1 MDMRHAEL
9 KAERAFEHLQALE
22 VELEAYYHNSPWS
35 VRRYDDSERGRHIIK
50 IWLKDPSDRIY
61 ILAGDFAHCLRCTLD
76 HIVYALVTNGA
87 GKLPTGAQ
95 IMWPVLEAPNPDKL
109 KQRTRGMA
117 PVASQLIEQLQPYH
131 FGKTKENPIWQLTK
145 LDNIDKHRYLAIH
158 ETALDMH
165 FPQLRNT
172 DDVVRNAEA
181 SEISLP
187 LEHSKTEMLLNPRPA
202 VWFGAASE
210 NLRVDAKRL
219 GEIYSYIRMQV
230 LPLFAPLFIR
240 AIA

>member
-1 MDMRHAEL
+1 MDIRHAEL
-9 KAERAFEHLQALE
+9 KADRAFEHLQALE
-22 VELEAYYHNSPWS
+22 VELETYYRNSPWS
-35 VRRYDDSERGRHIIK
+35 VKRYDDSERGRHIIK

-76 HIVYALVTNGA
+76 HIVYALVTNGT
-87 GKLPTGAQ
+87 GKLAGRQ
-95 IMWPVLEAPNPDKL
+95 IMWPVLKAPNPGEL

-117 PVASQLIEQLQPYH
+117 PEASQLIEQLQPYH
-131 FGKTKENPIWQLTK
+131 FGNAKENPIWQLNE
-145 LDNIDKHRYLAIH
+145 LDRIDKHRYLAIH
-158 ETALDMH
+158 EIALDMH

-181 SEISLP
+181 SEITLP

-210 NLRVDAKRL
+210 NLKVDAKRL

-230 LPLFAPLFIR
+230 LPLFAPFFIR